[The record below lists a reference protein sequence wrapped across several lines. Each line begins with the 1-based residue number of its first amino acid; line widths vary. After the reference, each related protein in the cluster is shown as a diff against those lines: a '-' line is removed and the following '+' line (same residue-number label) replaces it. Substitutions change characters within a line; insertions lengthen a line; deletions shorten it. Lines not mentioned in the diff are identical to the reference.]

1 MTRHTLT
8 IQVPPNLW
16 LTANQRLHW
25 STRMRRT
32 KMLRAYAA
40 SEARIHGLAGRRLG
54 PCVVTAVIGYPT
66 RGRAD
71 PTNAAPTVKAI
82 VDGLVDARVWDDD
95 DHTHLPLVTFARAT
109 DKTPKGT
116 HTVTLIIREQ
126 ESDKMPRYSRGQFTA
141 TFFPPNGVPAGAV
154 IALLSQLRLG
164 ALIDDARVEHI
175 PTMTGPRRLVI
186 NYREPAEEEA

>member
-8 IQVPPNLW
+8 IQVHQNLW

-32 KMLRAYAA
+32 QMLRAYAA

-54 PCVVTAVIGYPT
+54 PCAVTTVISYPT
-66 RGRAD
+66 TGRAD

-82 VDGLVDARVWDDD
+82 IDGLVDARVWEDD
-95 DHTHLPLVTFARAT
+95 DHTHLPLVTFARNS

-126 ESDKMPRYSRGQFTA
+126 ETDKITRYSRNQFIA
-141 TFFPPNGVPAGAV
+141 TFFPPGGVPGAAV
-154 IALLSQLRLG
+154 TALLSQLKPG
-164 ALIDDARVEHI
+164 VIIDDARVERI
-175 PTMTGPRRLVI
+175 PTIPGSRRLVI
-186 NYREPAEEEA
+186 DYREPAEKGD

>member
-54 PCVVTAVIGYPT
+54 PCVVTAMIGYPAAT
-66 RGRAD
+66 RAD
-71 PTNAAPTVKAI
+71 PANAAHAVKAI
-82 VDGLVDARVWDDD
+82 VDGLVDAKVWDDD
-95 DHTHLPLVTFARAT
+95 DHTHLTLVGFAR
-109 DKTPKGT
+109 DPQKSPKGT
-116 HTVTLIIREQ
+116 HTVTLIIQEQ
-126 ESDKMPRYSRGQFTA
+126 ETRK
-141 TFFPPNGVPAGAV
+141 
-154 IALLSQLRLG
+154 
-164 ALIDDARVEHI
+164 
-175 PTMTGPRRLVI
+175 
-186 NYREPAEEEA
+186 